1 MPVFARPTG
10 GKGDSV
16 VKVLIVSYT
25 FPPAGGVGVQRMS
38 KLAKYLPEFGVEPTV
53 LTAKDPSVPIEDETT
68 LRDLPPDMA
77 MIRTQT
83 LEPNYR
89 LKAKVWQGATKANP
103 FRRSLTRMASR
114 LFVPDPQILWLPFTA
129 PTLFRLSS
137 AVHVV
142 LISAPPFS
150 PFLLGP
156 LARVPFV
163 LDYRDEWRMAA
174 SYEMHGGDLMNKIID
189 RLEPAL
195 ARRAAMIVTATEEF
209 RTKLLEKIPELDPS
223 RIVTITNGYDP
234 EDFQALGE
242 VTPPKYSAEQPLLLT
257 YAGTTFRHTSPK
269 GLLAALRILQERDP
283 SILSRIRVRF
293 VGRIV
298 PTELPTF
305 DENPLSCVERIPY
318 VPREQALRML
328 AESHVALLILDE
340 VPHAEAM
347 YPAKIFEI
355 MHLRRPLL
363 ALAPRGA
370 VSRLIERHN
379 LGTVVGPR
387 DSSAIAEAIARQ
399 VRLFEK
405 DGVIPRA
412 EPRDIQRYQRRA
424 IAERFADTLREAVL
438 RGKPIPGSWR
448 DSSAL

>member
-1 MPVFARPTG
+1 
-10 GKGDSV
+10 
-16 VKVLIVSYT
+16 
-25 FPPAGGVGVQRMS
+25 VQRMS
-38 KLAKYLPEFGVEPTV
+38 KLVKYLPEFGVEPTV

-68 LRDLPPDMA
+68 LRDLPKETA

-83 LEPNYR
+83 LEPSYR
-89 LKAKVWQGATKANP
+89 VKAKVWQGATKPNSL
-103 FRRSLTRMASR
+103 RRRLTRLATG
-114 LFVPDPQILWLPFTA
+114 LFFPDPQILWLPHTA
-129 PTLFRLSS
+129 PTLFRASS
-137 AVHVV
+137 EVHVV

-174 SYEMHGGDLMNKIID
+174 SYEMHGGDWKNKFID

-209 RTKLLEKIPELDPS
+209 RAGLLQKIPDLDPE

-234 EDFQALGE
+234 EDFQALGD
-242 VTPPKYSAEQPLLLT
+242 VSPPWYSAEQPLLLT

-269 GLLAALRILQERDP
+269 GLLAALHLLRERDP
-283 SILSRIRVRF
+283 AILSRIRVRF

-305 DENPLSCVERIPY
+305 EENPLPCVERIPY

-340 VPHAEAM
+340 VPHADAM

-370 VSRLIERHN
+370 VSRLIKRHN
-379 LGTVVGPR
+379 LGIVVGPR
-387 DSSAIAEAIARQ
+387 DPAAIAEAIAKH
-399 VRLFEK
+399 VREFESE
-405 DGVIPRA
+405 GFVAPA

-424 IAERFADTLREAVL
+424 IAEQFADVLREAVL
-438 RGKPIPGSWR
+438 RGKPMAGTWR
-448 DSSAL
+448 DSSAA